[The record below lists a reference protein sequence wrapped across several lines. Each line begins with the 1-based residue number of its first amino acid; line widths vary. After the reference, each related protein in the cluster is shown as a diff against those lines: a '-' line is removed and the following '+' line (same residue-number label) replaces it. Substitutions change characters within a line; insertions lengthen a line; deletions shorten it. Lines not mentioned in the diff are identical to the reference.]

1 MRFNKKTKRFIG
13 AVLLI
18 AAVLLVFSLLV
29 NKEEDYDRTFTT
41 WTVGTINPATG
52 LYDRLIENKMVS
64 ALIEVNDSIKIIPD
78 YTSGVL
84 FTVYAFDKDG
94 NFIESV
100 DLTEDNEATFVYD
113 ASNSN
118 VHYVRIV
125 LTPDDADGEINVV
138 EKLIY
143 ATQLEIYT
151 KTTNNK

>member
-13 AVLLI
+13 AILLI

-41 WTVGTINPATG
+41 WTVGTVNPATG
-52 LYDRLIENKMVS
+52 LYDELIENQMVS
-64 ALIEVNDSIKIIPD
+64 ALIEVNDAIKIIPD
-78 YTSGVL
+78 YTAGVQ
-84 FTVYAFDKDG
+84 FTVYAYDKDG
-94 NFIESV
+94 KFIENI
-100 DLTEDNEATFVYD
+100 DLTEDCEATFVYD
-113 ASNSN
+113 VVNAD

-125 LTPDDADGEINVV
+125 LTPDDADGDINAV

>member
-41 WTVGTINPATG
+41 WTVGAVDDSGN
-52 LYDRLIENKMVS
+52 YDSTVENMIVS
-64 ALIEVNDSIKIIPD
+64 GLIEVNDGIKIVPNF
-78 YTSGVL
+78 TAGVRYIEE
-84 FTVYAFDKDG
+84 FPAFDGSHD
-94 NFIESV
+94 
-100 DLTEDNEATFVYD
+100 ATFVLD
-113 ASNSN
+113 ELGA
-118 VHYVRIV
+118 VHYIRIV
-125 LTPDDADGEINVV
+125 MTPDDDNGKITEF
-138 EKLIY
+138 EKLNY

>member
-41 WTVGTINPATG
+41 WTVGAVDDSGN
-52 LYDRLIENKMVS
+52 YDSTVENMIVS
-64 ALIEVNDSIKIIPD
+64 GLIEVNDGIKIVPNF
-78 YTSGVL
+78 TAGVRYM
-84 FTVYAFDKDG
+84 VYGYNEDQGYIEEFPAFDGSHD
-94 NFIESV
+94 
-100 DLTEDNEATFVYD
+100 ATFVLD
-113 ASNSN
+113 ELGA
-118 VHYVRIV
+118 VHYIRIV
-125 LTPDDADGEINVV
+125 MTPDDDNGKITEF
-138 EKLIY
+138 EKLNY

>member
-13 AVLLI
+13 AVLLV

-41 WTVGTINPATG
+41 WTVGAINDSDG
-52 LYDRLIENKMVS
+52 IYDGTVEGTMVS
-64 ALIEVNDSIKIIPD
+64 SLIEVNDGIKIVPNF
-78 YTSGVL
+78 TSGVSYIL
-84 FTVYAFDKDG
+84 YGYNEDQGFVAEYSAFNGVHD
-94 NFIESV
+94 
-100 DLTEDNEATFVYD
+100 ATFVID
-113 ASNSN
+113 ELEGI
-118 VHYVRIV
+118 HYIRIV
-125 LTPDDADGEINVV
+125 MTPDDDNGKITEL

>member
-41 WTVGTINPATG
+41 WTVGAIDEDGN
-52 LYDRLIENKMVS
+52 YDSTLENMMVSGLIE
-64 ALIEVNDSIKIIPD
+64 AHDGIKIIPNF
-78 YTSGVL
+78 TAGVYY
-84 FTVYAFDKDG
+84 TVYGYNEEQGYIDEFPAFGGSHD
-94 NFIESV
+94 
-100 DLTEDNEATFVYD
+100 ATFVLDELGSVY
-113 ASNSN
+113 
-118 VHYVRIV
+118 YIRIV
-125 LTPDDADGEINVV
+125 MTPDDDNGKITEF

-151 KTTNNK
+151 QTTNKNN